1 MFKKKSA
8 RPKSKSRTV
17 SFQGRVDDMPLSIFC
32 NDRLQAAYETSKY
45 IVPALPQRKK
55 TQNIHQKVRVN
66 RTANVRSEV
75 SAKSNEFGSQRTNSL
90 LQFGKM
96 AFEIFPHHEVE
107 PCFRTPCAI
116 PRKMLLQAKTP
127 RGTRIC

>member
-1 MFKKKSA
+1 M
-8 RPKSKSRTV
+8 PN
-17 SFQGRVDDMPLSIFC
+17 FQ
-32 NDRLQAAYETSKY
+32 NDRLQDAHETPKY
-45 IVPALPQRKK
+45 IVPALRQQSE
-55 TQNIHQKVRVN
+55 TQNIHQKVWVN
-66 RTANVRSEV
+66 RTTNVRSEV

-116 PRKMLLQAKTP
+116 PRKILLQAKTP
-127 RGTRIC
+127 GGTRIC

>member
-1 MFKKKSA
+1 M
-8 RPKSKSRTV
+8 PMPN
-17 SFQGRVDDMPLSIFC
+17 FQ
-32 NDRLQAAYETSKY
+32 NDHLQAAHETPKY
-45 IVPALPQRKK
+45 IIPALRQQSE

-66 RTANVRSEV
+66 RTTNVRSEV
-75 SAKSNEFGSQRTNSL
+75 SAKSNEFGSQRTNSFV

-116 PRKMLLQAKTP
+116 PRKILLQAKTP
-127 RGTRIC
+127 GGTRICWEVKGPRA